1 MEHLQL
7 QDSDDNEDSLDFSLT
22 AQAKITKRS
31 KFARKSLSKVRNNL
45 NAHPRKISPYFLPP
59 HTLCFEFGSN
69 YIVLFATII
78 LSPGDNNV
86 YSEMM

>member
-31 KFARKSLSKVRNNL
+31 KSARKFLSKVRNNL
-45 NAHPRKISPYFLPP
+45 NAHPRKISPYFCRPIHYALS
-59 HTLCFEFGSN
+59 LE
-69 YIVLFATII
+69 ATISSFCNHNP
-78 LSPGDNNV
+78 LPW
-86 YSEMM
+86 

>member
-45 NAHPRKISPYFLPP
+45 NAHPRKISRRPIHYALS
-59 HTLCFEFGSN
+59 LE
-69 YIVLFATII
+69 ATISSFCNHNPLLVI
-78 LSPGDNNV
+78 TMYIPK
-86 YSEMM
+86 